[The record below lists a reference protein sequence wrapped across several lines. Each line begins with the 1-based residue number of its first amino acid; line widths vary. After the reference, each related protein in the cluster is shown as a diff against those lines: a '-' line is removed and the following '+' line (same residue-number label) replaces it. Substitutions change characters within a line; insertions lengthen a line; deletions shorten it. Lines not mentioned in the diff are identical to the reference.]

1 MIAYLDASVVVPL
14 IKIEDASEELR
25 SYLDDLRD
33 EGHLLVSCRLLETEL
48 RRAAIRQ
55 RIPQETVT
63 AILDTINVFDLVA
76 ADFVS
81 AGLLDFENLGSLV
94 ALHLATALRVPAD
107 VMLSDDARLIEASKA
122 MGLPVL
128 ETSIPARSV

>member
-1 MIAYLDASVVVPL
+1 LIAYLDASVVVPL
-14 IKIEDASEELR
+14 IKIEDSSEELR

-63 AILDTINVFDLVA
+63 AILDTINVFELVA
-76 ADFVS
+76 ADCAAAIRVS
-81 AGLLDFENLGSLV
+81 S
-94 ALHLATALRVPAD
+94 VPAGG
-107 VMLSDDARLIEASKA
+107 AS
-122 MGLPVL
+122 GL
-128 ETSIPARSV
+128 